1 MKLPFFKNL
10 ETPLAWA
17 QLSHQ
22 KVRLA
27 VATTGV
33 CFANILMFTQMGLL
47 SMLTEGTTKLQESLA
62 GDLFLVSSFSPTLRW
77 GMSFPRS
84 VMYQAGG
91 IDGVASVSPIY
102 IGSANWVN
110 PQELSKTNDSKQ
122 EGEAFTNEV
131 RIIAI
136 NPAQPP
142 VFNLSEVNQQITKL
156 NIPDTVLF
164 DRFSQDSFGD
174 ITQLINGTQ
183 EVTTIMGNRRTH
195 VVGLFNMGSSL
206 SNNGNVIMSD
216 WNYAQRSGGEKL
228 DQVAIGVLRLDK
240 GANLEAIQATL
251 RANFPDN
258 LGVGVFT
265 RQELI
270 VREQE
275 FEMSEPNGV
284 VLTFG
289 TIVGFLV
296 GVIIVY
302 QVLYS
307 DINDHLSE
315 YATLKAMG
323 YSDISLLN
331 VIITEAIILGIM
343 GFIPGF
349 VASLGLYQLLASLTK
364 IPLTMKLTVA
374 IQVFILTQIMCA
386 LSGAIATNKLRSAD
400 PADVF

>member
-1 MKLPFFKNL
+1 MKLSFIKNL

-77 GMSFPRS
+77 GMSFPRT

-102 IGSANWVN
+102 ISSANWVN
-110 PQELSKTNDSKQ
+110 PQELSKTNNSKQ
-122 EGEAFTNEV
+122 EGETFTNEV

-142 VFNLSEVNQQITKL
+142 VFNLSEVNQQIAKL
-156 NIPDTVLF
+156 NVPDTVFF

-174 ITQLINGTQ
+174 IPQLINGKP
-183 EVTTIMGNRRTH
+183 EITTIMGNRRTY

-216 WNYAQRSGGEKL
+216 WNYAQRNGGEKL
-228 DQVAIGVLRLDK
+228 DKVAIGVLRLDK
-240 GANLEAIQATL
+240 GANLKAVQATL

-258 LGVGVFT
+258 LGVGVYT

-270 VREQE
+270 AREQE

-323 YSDISLLN
+323 YGDISLLN

-349 VASLGLYQLLASLTK
+349 MASLGLYQLLASLTK

-374 IQVFILTQIMCA
+374 IQVFILTQVMCA
-386 LSGAIATNKLRSAD
+386 VSGAIATSKLRSAD

>member
-1 MKLPFFKNL
+1 MKLTFLKNL

-47 SMLTEGTTKLQESLA
+47 SMLTEGTTKLHESLA

-102 IGSANWVN
+102 ISSANWVN

-122 EGEAFTNEV
+122 QGEAFTSEV

-156 NIPDTVLF
+156 NVPDTVLF

-174 ITQLINGTQ
+174 IPQLING
-183 EVTTIMGNRRTH
+183 
-195 VVGLFNMGSSL
+195 
-206 SNNGNVIMSD
+206 
-216 WNYAQRSGGEKL
+216 K
-228 DQVAIGVLRLDK
+228 
-240 GANLEAIQATL
+240 
-251 RANFPDN
+251 
-258 LGVGVFT
+258 
-265 RQELI
+265 
-270 VREQE
+270 
-275 FEMSEPNGV
+275 
-284 VLTFG
+284 
-289 TIVGFLV
+289 
-296 GVIIVY
+296 
-302 QVLYS
+302 
-307 DINDHLSE
+307 
-315 YATLKAMG
+315 
-323 YSDISLLN
+323 
-331 VIITEAIILGIM
+331 
-343 GFIPGF
+343 
-349 VASLGLYQLLASLTK
+349 
-364 IPLTMKLTVA
+364 
-374 IQVFILTQIMCA
+374 
-386 LSGAIATNKLRSAD
+386 
-400 PADVF
+400 

>member
-1 MKLPFFKNL
+1 MKLTFLKNL

-47 SMLTEGTTKLQESLA
+47 SMLTEGTTKLHESLA

-102 IGSANWVN
+102 ISSANWVN

-122 EGEAFTNEV
+122 QGEAFTSEV

-156 NIPDTVLF
+156 NVPDTVLF

-174 ITQLINGTQ
+174 IPQLINGKQ
-183 EVTTIMGNRRTH
+183 EITTIMGNRRTYII
-195 VVGLFNMGSSL
+195 GLFNMGSSL

-240 GANLEAIQATL
+240 GANLKAIQATL
-251 RANFPDN
+251 RANFLNN
-258 LGVGVFT
+258 LGVEVYT

-349 VASLGLYQLLASLTK
+349 IASLGLYQLLASLTK
-364 IPLTMKLTVA
+364 IPLTMKLTVG

>member
-1 MKLPFFKNL
+1 MKLPFLKNL
-10 ETPLAWA
+10 DTPLAWK

-22 KVRLA
+22 KVRFA

-33 CFANILMFTQMGLL
+33 CFANILMFTQVGLL
-47 SMLTEGTTKLQESLA
+47 SMLTEGTTKLHESLA

-77 GMSFPRS
+77 QISFPRAFI
-84 VMYQAGG
+84 YQAAGVS
-91 IDGVASVSPIY
+91 GVASASPIY
-102 IGSANWVN
+102 ISSANWIN
-110 PQELSKTNDSKQ
+110 PQKLSKPNDSKQ
-122 EGEAFTNEV
+122 EEKIVSNQV
-131 RIIAI
+131 RIIAF

-142 VFNLSEVNQQITKL
+142 VLTLNEINQQIAKL
-156 NIPDTVLF
+156 NQPDTVLF
-164 DRFSQDSFGD
+164 DRLSQDSFGN
-174 ITQLINGTQ
+174 ISELMSQKKEIK
-183 EVTTIMGNRRTH
+183 TIMGNRRTYI
-195 VVGLFNMGSSL
+195 VGLFNMGSSL
-206 SNNGNVIMSD
+206 FDNGNVIMSD
-216 WNYAQRSGGEKL
+216 WNYARRNGGESL
-228 DQVAIGVLRLDK
+228 DKVAIGVLKLDNQ
-240 GANLEAIQATL
+240 ANLKVVQTIL
-251 RANFPDN
+251 RDRFSES
-258 LGVGVFT
+258 LRIYT

-270 VREQE
+270 EREQR

-284 VLTFG
+284 VLRFG

-302 QVLYS
+302 QVLYA

-323 YSDISLLN
+323 YSDLSLLN

-349 VASLGLYQLLASLTK
+349 IASLGLYQLLAILTK
-364 IPLTMKLTVA
+364 IPLTMKLSVV

-386 LSGAIATNKLRSAD
+386 VSGAIATNKLRSAD

>member
-1 MKLPFFKNL
+1 MKLPFLKNL

-84 VMYQAGG
+84 VIYQAGG

-102 IGSANWVN
+102 ISSANWIN

-142 VFNLSEVNQQITKL
+142 VFKLNEVNQQIAKL
-156 NIPDTVLF
+156 NVPDTVLF

-174 ITQLINGTQ
+174 IPQLMNGKQ
-183 EVTTIMGNRRTH
+183 EITTIMGNRRTY
-195 VVGLFNMGSSL
+195 VIGLFNMGSSL

-228 DQVAIGVLRLDK
+228 DQVTIGVLSLNK
-240 GANLEAIQATL
+240 GANLKAIQATL

-258 LGVGVFT
+258 LGVEVYT

-349 VASLGLYQLLASLTK
+349 IASLGLYQLLASLTK

-386 LSGAIATNKLRSAD
+386 VSGAIATNKLRSAD